1 MVVGQVKWFN
11 AKAGFGF
18 VTVGSEDVFV
28 HHSEIQVGKEQFRYL
43 VEGEY
48 VELTV
53 TKKAGEEKRQGSG
66 ITGIGGGKVMCE
78 VRSAA
83 SEATSEYKAGREPEV
98 REARPRAGASGAGA
112 SGAGSSGAG
121 SSGAGSSGAGSRP
134 RTSVAVI
141 GAVTGAGEE
150 RKKRVGGVKKSTS
163 VVQQM
168 THKPEAELE

>member
-83 SEATSEYKAGREPEV
+83 SEATSEYNAGREPEV
-98 REARPRAGASGAGA
+98 RASVGGSRPRAGTGT
-112 SGAGSSGAG
+112 
-121 SSGAGSSGAGSRP
+121 GSRP
-134 RTSVAVI
+134 RTS
-141 GAVTGAGEE
+141 GAGAGEE
-150 RKKRVGGVKKSTS
+150 RGKRVGGEKKSTS

-168 THKPEAELE
+168 RHKPEAELE

>member
-66 ITGIGGGKVMCE
+66 ITGIGGGRVMCE
-78 VRSAA
+78 VRAA
-83 SEATSEYKAGREPEV
+83 AAEATSEYKTSREPEV
-98 REARPRAGASGAGA
+98 REAKPRAGGARERTGAKPGPRANVEAEPPRERTKTVGAGK
-112 SGAGSSGAG
+112 
-121 SSGAGSSGAGSRP
+121 RP
-134 RTSVAVI
+134 
-141 GAVTGAGEE
+141 
-150 RKKRVGGVKKSTS
+150 GGKKSES

>member
-98 REARPRAGASGAGA
+98 RDSRPRAGSSGAGASGAGA
-112 SGAGSSGAG
+112 SGAGS
-121 SSGAGSSGAGSRP
+121 RP
-134 RTSVAVI
+134 RTR
-141 GAVTGAGEE
+141 GAGAGAGEE
-150 RKKRVGGVKKSTS
+150 GTKRVGGVKKSTS

>member
-28 HHSEIQVGKEQFRYL
+28 HHSEIKVGKEQFRYL

-53 TKKAGEEKRQGSG
+53 TKKTGEEKRQGSE
-66 ITGIGGGKVMCE
+66 IRGIGGGRVMCE
-78 VRSAA
+78 VRAAA
-83 SEATSEYKAGREPEV
+83 SEATNEYKGGREGEV
-98 REARPRAGASGAGA
+98 REARVREK
-112 SGAGSSGAG
+112 
-121 SSGAGSSGAGSRP
+121 
-134 RTSVAVI
+134 V
-141 GAVTGAGEE
+141 
-150 RKKRVGGVKKSTS
+150 KRVVKKES

-168 THKPEAELE
+168 RHKPEAELE

>member
-1 MVVGQVKWFN
+1 
-11 AKAGFGF
+11 
-18 VTVGSEDVFV
+18 
-28 HHSEIQVGKEQFRYL
+28 L

-98 REARPRAGASGAGA
+98 REARPRV
-112 SGAGSSGAG
+112 GSSGA
-121 SSGAGSSGAGSRP
+121 AGSRP
-134 RTSVAVI
+134 RTSV
-141 GAVTGAGEE
+141 AGEE

>member
-28 HHSEIQVGKEQFRYL
+28 HHSEIKVGKEQFRYL

-53 TKKAGEEKRQGSG
+53 TKKTGEEKRQGSE
-66 ITGIGGGKVMCE
+66 IRGIGGGRVMCE
-78 VRSAA
+78 VRAAA
-83 SEATSEYKAGREPEV
+83 SEATNEYKGGREAEV
-98 REARPRAGASGAGA
+98 RERAPV
-112 SGAGSSGAG
+112 
-121 SSGAGSSGAGSRP
+121 REK
-134 RTSVAVI
+134 V
-141 GAVTGAGEE
+141 
-150 RKKRVGGVKKSTS
+150 KRVVKKES

-168 THKPEAELE
+168 KHKPEAELE

>member
-53 TKKAGEEKRQGSG
+53 TKKAGEEKRQGSE
-66 ITGIGGGKVMCE
+66 ITGIGGGRVMCE
-78 VRSAA
+78 VRAA
-83 SEATSEYKAGREPEV
+83 AAEATSEYKTSREPEV
-98 REARPRAGASGAGA
+98 REAKPRAA
-112 SGAGSSGAG
+112 
-121 SSGAGSSGAGSRP
+121 R
-134 RTSVAVI
+134 
-141 GAVTGAGEE
+141 TGAKPGPRANVEAEPPRE
-150 RKKRVGGVKKSTS
+150 RTKTAGGGGGGGKRPGGKKSES

-168 THKPEAELE
+168 THKPELELA

>member
-28 HHSEIQVGKEQFRYL
+28 HHSEIKVGKEQFRYL

-53 TKKAGEEKRQGSG
+53 TKKTGEEKRQGSE
-66 ITGIGGGKVMCE
+66 ITGIGGGRVMCE
-78 VRSAA
+78 VRAAA
-83 SEATSEYKAGREPEV
+83 SEATNEYKSAREPEV
-98 REARPRAGASGAGA
+98 REAKARPPRTGAKPGPRASATEEPVRERTKTAGGGASKR
-112 SGAGSSGAG
+112 SGG
-121 SSGAGSSGAGSRP
+121 
-134 RTSVAVI
+134 
-141 GAVTGAGEE
+141 
-150 RKKRVGGVKKSTS
+150 KKNES

>member
-98 REARPRAGASGAGA
+98 REARPRV
-112 SGAGSSGAG
+112 GSSGA
-121 SSGAGSSGAGSRP
+121 AGSIGAAGSRP
-134 RTSVAVI
+134 RTSV
-141 GAVTGAGEE
+141 AGEE

>member
-1 MVVGQVKWFN
+1 LRNRDKMVVGQVKWFN

-98 REARPRAGASGAGA
+98 REARPRT
-112 SGAGSSGAG
+112 
-121 SSGAGSSGAGSRP
+121 SGAGSRP
-134 RTSVAVI
+134 RTSVAVT

>member
-53 TKKAGEEKRQGSG
+53 TKKAGEEKRQGSA
-66 ITGIGGGKVMCE
+66 ITGIGGGRVMCE
-78 VRSAA
+78 VRAA
-83 SEATSEYKAGREPEV
+83 AAEATSEYKTSREPEV
-98 REARPRAGASGAGA
+98 REANVREANVREAKPRTPRTGAKPGPRAAVDAEPPRERTKTAGGGAGK
-112 SGAGSSGAG
+112 
-121 SSGAGSSGAGSRP
+121 RP
-134 RTSVAVI
+134 
-141 GAVTGAGEE
+141 
-150 RKKRVGGVKKSTS
+150 GGKKSES

-168 THKPEAELE
+168 THKPELELA

>member
-28 HHSEIQVGKEQFRYL
+28 HHSEIQVLKEQFRYL

-53 TKKAGEEKRQGSG
+53 TKKAGEEKRQGSE
-66 ITGIGGGKVMCE
+66 IRGIGGGRVMCE
-78 VRSAA
+78 VRAAA
-83 SEATSEYKAGREPEV
+83 SEATSDYKASREPEV
-98 REARPRAGASGAGA
+98 REARPRAVG
-112 SGAGSSGAG
+112 
-121 SSGAGSSGAGSRP
+121 RE
-134 RTSVAVI
+134 R
-141 GAVTGAGEE
+141 TGAKPVPRAGVGVGVGVGVSGGGEPEVRE
-150 RKKRVGGVKKSTS
+150 RTKTTGKRGGGKKSES

-168 THKPEAELE
+168 RHKPEGEFE

>member
-1 MVVGQVKWFN
+1 MCNRDKMVVGQVKWFN

-98 REARPRAGASGAGA
+98 RASVGGSSVGGSSVGGSSVGGSRPRAGT
-112 SGAGSSGAG
+112 
-121 SSGAGSSGAGSRP
+121 GSRP
-134 RTSVAVI
+134 RTS
-141 GAVTGAGEE
+141 GAGEE
-150 RKKRVGGVKKSTS
+150 RGKRVGGEKKSTS

-168 THKPEAELE
+168 RHKPEAELE

>member
-83 SEATSEYKAGREPEV
+83 SDATSEYKAGREPEV
-98 REARPRAGASGAGA
+98 RESVAD
-112 SGAGSSGAG
+112 
-121 SSGAGSSGAGSRP
+121 SRP
-134 RTSVAVI
+134 RTSGSVSRPR
-141 GAVTGAGEE
+141 TRGAGEDGT
-150 RKKRVGGVKKSTS
+150 KRVGGVKKSTS

>member
-28 HHSEIQVGKEQFRYL
+28 HHSEVQVGKEQFRYL

-66 ITGIGGGKVMCE
+66 ITGIGGGRVMCE
-78 VRSAA
+78 VRAAA
-83 SEATSEYKAGREPEV
+83 SEASSVYKTSREPEV
-98 REARPRAGASGAGA
+98 REARANTRASGQ
-112 SGAGSSGAG
+112 
-121 SSGAGSSGAGSRP
+121 RVVE
-134 RTSVAVI
+134 RTKTTV
-141 GAVTGAGEE
+141 
-150 RKKRVGGVKKSTS
+150 KRVGGKNSES
-163 VVQQM
+163 VVQQLK
-168 THKPEAELE
+168 HKPEAELE

>member
-83 SEATSEYKAGREPEV
+83 SDATSEYKAGREPEV
-98 REARPRAGASGAGA
+98 REARPRV
-112 SGAGSSGAG
+112 GSSVAG

-134 RTSVAVI
+134 RTSASV
-141 GAVTGAGEE
+141 AGEE

>member
-28 HHSEIQVGKEQFRYL
+28 HHSEIKVGKEQFRYL

-53 TKKAGEEKRQGSG
+53 TKKAGEEKRQGSE
-66 ITGIGGGKVMCE
+66 ITGIGGGRVMCE
-78 VRSAA
+78 VRAAA

-98 REARPRAGASGAGA
+98 REARPREA
-112 SGAGSSGAG
+112 
-121 SSGAGSSGAGSRP
+121 RP
-134 RTSVAVI
+134 RTGAKAGPRAAVD
-141 GAVTGAGEE
+141 AEPTRERTKTTVKRAG
-150 RKKRVGGVKKSTS
+150 GKKSES

>member
-18 VTVGSEDVFV
+18 VSVGSEDVFV

-66 ITGIGGGKVMCE
+66 IRGIGGGRVMCE
-78 VRSAA
+78 VRAA
-83 SEATSEYKAGREPEV
+83 AAEATSEYKGVREAEV
-98 REARPRAGASGAGA
+98 RERVRVGSKAGPRAN
-112 SGAGSSGAG
+112 
-121 SSGAGSSGAGSRP
+121 
-134 RTSVAVI
+134 V
-141 GAVTGAGEE
+141 EE
-150 RKKRVGGVKKSTS
+150 EKEKVGGKRVGGVKRSTS
-163 VVQQM
+163 VVQQLK
-168 THKPEAELE
+168 HKPEAELE

>member
-83 SEATSEYKAGREPEV
+83 SDATSEYKAGREPEV
-98 REARPRAGASGAGA
+98 RASG
-112 SGAGSSGAG
+112 SV
-121 SSGAGSSGAGSRP
+121 SRA
-134 RTSVAVI
+134 RTSAS
-141 GAVTGAGEE
+141 VTGAGEE